1 MTVKLLR
8 WIIGWTDFEINAK
21 YPEKFL
27 NTAVKSGINIWNPK
41 KENNI
46 LCASAR
52 SSDMKY
58 IMQTADKTMCDIHI
72 IKNHGLIYILKKY
85 KHRCGI
91 LIGLLIWGLAI
102 KFLTGFIWNIKI
114 ELPPM
119 INEYEIR
126 QESREHGFFEGAK
139 TDSFDP
145 EIVEAQVSLKDSRI
159 SWITINI
166 IGTDAEVKISPNLA
180 LDVEN
185 KTKVTASNIIS
196 SADGTITRMEVK
208 KGYSTVKV
216 GEGIHK
222 GQLLVSGVKEYT
234 DGSTKLFDSEAKIY
248 AKTLR
253 TVTLKIPESYQIL
266 QPQNEYTNKL
276 DIDIMGLTLPLTF
289 NGNPNGDYI
298 KFSEKQQLDIL
309 SKGVPIYF
317 LSETWQ
323 KYKKTPVHLNDK
335 QAEKIL
341 QNKLKFYELFM
352 LYSAD
357 SATVLNKKLS
367 LSQDKNYYILTAEYT
382 IEENIAQKNIIQ
394 IKDTSNS
401 GT

>member
-8 WIIGWTDFEINAK
+8 WILGWSEFEICDK
-21 YPEKFL
+21 YPERFL
-27 NTAVKSGINIWNPK
+27 NIAVKSGINIWNPK
-41 KENNI
+41 KENE
-46 LCASAR
+46 LFRASAR

-72 IKNHGLIYILKKY
+72 NKNHGLLYILRKY
-85 KHRCGI
+85 KARSGL

-114 ELPPM
+114 DIPPM

-126 QESREHGFFEGAK
+126 QEFREHGFYEGAR

-145 EIVEAQVSLKDSRI
+145 EIVEADVSLKDNRI

-180 LDVEN
+180 LGVEN
-185 KTKVTASNIIS
+185 KENIKASNIIS
-196 SADGTITRMEVK
+196 TADGTITRMEVR
-208 KGYSTVKV
+208 KGYSVVKV

-222 GQLLVSGVKEYT
+222 GQMLVSGVKEYT

-248 AKTLR
+248 AQTLR
-253 TVTLKIPESYQIL
+253 TVTLKIPKSYQVL
-266 QPQNEYTNKL
+266 QAQNEFVNKL
-276 DIDIMGLTLPLTF
+276 DINIMGLTLPLTLS
-289 NGNPNGDYI
+289 GNPKGDYM

-335 QAEKIL
+335 QAEQIL
-341 QNKLKFYELFM
+341 KNKLQFYEIFM

-357 SATVLNKKLS
+357 SATVSDKKCT
-367 LSQDKNYYILTAEYT
+367 LSQDKNNYILTAEYT
-382 IEENIAQKNIIQ
+382 IEENVAQKSVIQ